1 MHVPVIASLRET
13 VNNVN
18 ANANADG
25 PRAETPEAT
34 AIERRPGRFG
44 KYGRPSAFRHQ
55 YFDASRAALAEAE
68 AEDFGL
74 EERARTCPRG
84 KAFYRCA
91 NRFTGC
97 CSHDPCDVSELM
109 SKVFTQS
116 MWLARG
122 SASNTFCIHFPLC
135 LRHLLTLFVPAWRI
149 MSRR

>member
-13 VNNVN
+13 VNN
-18 ANANADG
+18 ANANADV
-25 PRAETPEAT
+25 PTAETPEAT
-34 AIERRPGRFG
+34 EAEGRHRRFG
-44 KYGRPSAFRHQ
+44 KYGRPSALRHQ
-55 YFDASRAALAEAE
+55 YFDASRAAPVEAE

-91 NRFTGC
+91 NGFTGC

-116 MWLARG
+116 MLLARG
-122 SASNTFCIHFPLC
+122 SASNTSRVHFPLC